1 MKTLRLGQYQLTI
14 HPIGCR
20 HWYTISWGNTVLKR
34 GHEKSEHRSTMKA
47 LDKLK
52 DILI

>member
-1 MKTLRLGQYQLTI
+1 MKTLRLGQYQITI
-14 HPIGCR
+14 FPIGAR
-20 HWYTISWGNTVLKR
+20 FWFEITWGNAVLKR
-34 GHEKSEHRSTMKA
+34 GHEKSEHKSTMRA